1 MGLFAWRKDYQE
13 KATARYRAT
22 KQHGSMNESLALNRK
37 EPDFDDAPYRVAE
50 DTKQP
55 APAPAESEAKKPRRT
70 RKPKADPDQVVL
82 TPDTTQAEV

>member
-22 KQHGSMNESLALNRK
+22 KKHGSVQESLAMNRK
-37 EPDFDDAPYRVAE
+37 EPNFDEAPYKVME
-50 DTKQP
+50 ETKLP
-55 APAPAESEAKKPRRT
+55 KAAPAESAAKKPRRT
-70 RKPKADPDQVVL
+70 RKPKVEPEQVVL

>member
-22 KQHGSMNESLALNRK
+22 KEHGSMNESPALTRQ
-37 EPDFDDAPYRVAE
+37 EPDFEEAPYKVVE
-50 DTKQP
+50 DVKQP
-55 APAPAESEAKKPRRT
+55 EPAPAESADKKPRRR